1 MSSQAM
7 SGDTAI
13 LYRMPSGIAG
23 DVIQKDKS
31 WIETGFFN
39 ASYVPTAFGGPVK
52 LVSGLFR
59 AMPASAVAA
68 DLYGFLVRQ
77 APAVGS
83 TTIDANGNSTAPN
96 AEVEQGILVKGYL
109 NVLCPIGTP
118 ARGGKVY
125 MRVVADTGKAVGALE
140 ATSDVTF
147 VGGVI
152 TGTGTGT
159 IAGTATQD
167 AVAGTWYLELQT
179 TSQTSKVTVID
190 PNGIRHDDATVG
202 SAYSSQGFAFTISA
216 AGTMTAG
223 DHFHPVVTKNNVT
236 LPDVLWAV
244 DGCDANYNTAIR
256 VS

>member
-1 MSSQAM
+1 MTTQAM

-23 DVIQKDKS
+23 DVVQKDKS

-39 ASYVPTAFGGPVK
+39 ASYLPSAFGVPCK
-52 LVSGLFR
+52 IVSGLFR
-59 AMPASAVAA
+59 AIPASAVAA

-77 APAVGS
+77 APAIGS
-83 TTIDANGNSTAPN
+83 TSIDANGNSTAPN
-96 AEVEQGILVKGYL
+96 AKVEQAILVKGYL
-109 NVLCPIGTP
+109 NVLCPVGTP

-125 MRVVADTGKAVGALE
+125 MRVVADTGKAVGDLE

-147 VGGVI
+147 TGGTI

-167 AVAGTWYLELQT
+167 AVAGTWYLELQE
-179 TSQTSKVTVID
+179 TSQTAKVTVID
-190 PNGIRHDDATVG
+190 PNGVRHVDGVVG
-202 SAYSSQGFAFTISA
+202 TAYSSQGFAFTITA

-236 LPDVLWAV
+236 LPGVVWAV
-244 DGCDANYNTAIR
+244 DGCDANYNTVIR
-256 VS
+256 VN